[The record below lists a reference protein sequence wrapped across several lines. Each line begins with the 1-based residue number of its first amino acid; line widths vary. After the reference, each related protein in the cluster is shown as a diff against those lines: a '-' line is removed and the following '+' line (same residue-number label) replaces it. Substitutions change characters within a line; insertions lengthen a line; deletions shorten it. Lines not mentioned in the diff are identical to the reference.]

1 VSVPTLDSLDRGQRA
16 RIVDVSGDDA
26 IAVRLMEMGLA
37 EVGAIDAVVCIADAS
52 NLERNLYLLS
62 QVLDLQLP
70 SVLVLNMADVARSRG
85 VTIDVELL
93 R

>member
-1 VSVPTLDSLDRGQRA
+1 
-16 RIVDVSGDDA
+16 
-26 IAVRLMEMGLA
+26 M
-37 EVGAIDAVVCIADAS
+37 GAIDAVVCIADAS